1 MDTLICVLFI
11 TSNKCYNHF
20 AIAMNVCEPGQ
31 DRNVAALSIMFMCGG
46 FLDFMETNVKY
57 MLEALS
63 EAKLAA
69 LEDEVPIGCVIV
81 KDDQIIARAHNQRD
95 KSHNPLGHAET
106 LAIKAASEVVND
118 WQLVDCTLYVTIE
131 PCIMCSGAIIQ
142 SRIKRVVYGAP
153 DIKGGAFGSSI
164 NILEANNI
172 NHRPEVTKGILEED
186 CASIIKNYFK
196 SKRK

>member
-1 MDTLICVLFI
+1 MDKDI
-11 TSNKCYNHF
+11 
-20 AIAMNVCEPGQ
+20 E
-31 DRNVAALSIMFMCGG
+31 FM
-46 FLDFMETNVKY
+46 K
-57 MLEALS
+57 EALK
-63 EAKLAA
+63 EAELAR

-81 KDDQIIARAHNQRD
+81 KDDQIIARRHNQRD

-106 LAIKAASEVVND
+106 LAIKEASEVVND

-164 NILEANNI
+164 NILEASNI
-172 NHRPEVTKGILEED
+172 NHRPEVTKGVLEEE
-186 CASIIKNYFK
+186 CSSIIKNYFK
-196 SKRK
+196 NKRK

>member
-1 MDTLICVLFI
+1 MDKDI
-11 TSNKCYNHF
+11 
-20 AIAMNVCEPGQ
+20 E
-31 DRNVAALSIMFMCGG
+31 
-46 FLDFMETNVKY
+46 Y
-57 MLEALS
+57 MKEALK
-63 EAKLAA
+63 EAELAK

-81 KDDQIIARAHNQRD
+81 KDDKIIARSHNQRD

-106 LAIKAASEVVND
+106 LAIKEASEVLGD
-118 WQLVDCTLYVTIE
+118 WQLVDCELYATIE

-164 NILEANNI
+164 NILEASNI
-172 NHRPEVTKGILEED
+172 NHHPEVVKGVLENE
-186 CASIIKNYFK
+186 CSSIIKNYFK